1 MRAPSS
7 LLPFGELVFA
17 ALCDSQGQSFREDK
31 SSIFTDSTALKS
43 EVEYPSAF
51 GGFEMSPYSS
61 VGELAQE
68 GAGLYNSVVQTRFS
82 YA

>member
-1 MRAPSS
+1 MLLFVTRRVNPS
-7 LLPFGELVFA
+7 G
-17 ALCDSQGQSFREDK
+17 EDK
-31 SSIFTDSTALKS
+31 SSIFTDSAALKS

-51 GGFEMSPYSS
+51 GGFGMSPYSS

>member
-1 MRAPSS
+1 MTRRVNPS
-7 LLPFGELVFA
+7 G
-17 ALCDSQGQSFREDK
+17 EDK
-31 SSIFTDSTALKS
+31 SSIFTDSAALKS

-51 GGFEMSPYSS
+51 GGFGMSPYSS
-61 VGELAQE
+61 VGDLAQE

>member
-1 MRAPSS
+1 MTRRVNPS
-7 LLPFGELVFA
+7 G
-17 ALCDSQGQSFREDK
+17 EDK

-68 GAGLYNSVVQTRFS
+68 GGGSV
-82 YA
+82 